1 MLAAVCNTFG
11 NPLDIEDLV
20 MDPPQQG
27 EVKIRLAATAIC
39 HSDVHF
45 IRGEWI
51 GKTPVVAGH
60 EAAGYVEE
68 IGPGVTGVKPGDPVI
83 TTLLR
88 SCGGCFFC
96 ATGSPNLCA
105 FDFPLN
111 TQSRL
116 KKANGDTV
124 WHGVR
129 TAAFAEYTI
138 VDQTQVARIPD
149 TLPMDQASL
158 LACGV
163 ITGLGAVVN
172 TASVKPGESVVVI
185 GVGGVGLNSI
195 QGAAISGANPIVA
208 VDVVEDKL
216 EAAKGFGATHTLN
229 AGEDVKE
236 GVLSITSG
244 QGADFVFVTVGSSE
258 AVEQGFE
265 LLRRGGT
272 EVIVGIPSEGTTM
285 TIPLTPFAGSER
297 RIVGSFMGST
307 RLSVDIPR
315 LVGLYERGE
324 LKLAELISGRYPL
337 DRINEA
343 IESMEGGG
351 ALRNVVLF

>member
-158 LACGV
+158 LA
-163 ITGLGAVVN
+163 
-172 TASVKPGESVVVI
+172 
-185 GVGGVGLNSI
+185 
-195 QGAAISGANPIVA
+195 
-208 VDVVEDKL
+208 
-216 EAAKGFGATHTLN
+216 
-229 AGEDVKE
+229 
-236 GVLSITSG
+236 
-244 QGADFVFVTVGSSE
+244 
-258 AVEQGFE
+258 
-265 LLRRGGT
+265 
-272 EVIVGIPSEGTTM
+272 
-285 TIPLTPFAGSER
+285 
-297 RIVGSFMGST
+297 
-307 RLSVDIPR
+307 
-315 LVGLYERGE
+315 
-324 LKLAELISGRYPL
+324 
-337 DRINEA
+337 
-343 IESMEGGG
+343 
-351 ALRNVVLF
+351 